1 MSPTLA
7 MYTFWIFLS
16 AIACSYSKPLLLTF
30 VVPSTV
36 PASPGPQDVV
46 AIDPS
51 TGNATK
57 LNYHLPTG
65 DKLCAR
71 IDQKRGLIYV
81 LYETT
86 NFVKYRMSDG
96 HVVDTY
102 NISYDIISPYFI
114 AWDYDPDLNL
124 LYGTCLK
131 PDNVAIHWTYTWCYV
146 AFDDNGVGKL
156 HYESFVSGDSEPP
169 NCGYC
174 SKIHMNRNTFSTG
187 EYWYTLS
194 HSIIVK
200 NVSSPNGSPWNTLW
214 TVEDNANFD
223 ALLFAA
229 LVTGKINEYVIVVHC
244 PSGNQGDNSFV
255 VAKLT
260 PDGQETILAKLPSYL
275 SSQAVGA
282 VPWAFDSESQMLY
295 ILMQSTGPMEYEL
308 EDTLVKVNLS
318 LPPESAVETVKV
330 PFDLLGYDPKN
341 YIVYETHFVDK

>member
-1 MSPTLA
+1 MCV
-7 MYTFWIFLS
+7 
-16 AIACSYSKPLLLTF
+16 IACSHSKPLLLTF
-30 VVPSTV
+30 LVPITV
-36 PASPGPQDVV
+36 PPSPGPQDVI

-57 LNYHLPTG
+57 LYHLPTA
-65 DKLCAR
+65 DALCAR

-86 NFVKYRMSDG
+86 SFVKYRMSDG

-102 NISYDIISPYFI
+102 NISYSIISTEFI
-114 AWDYDPDLNL
+114 AWDYDPDRNL

-131 PDNVAIHWTYTWCYV
+131 PDNVAIHWNYTWCYV
-146 AFDDNGVGKL
+146 PFDDNGMGKL
-156 HYESFVSGDSEPP
+156 HYESFVSGDSLPP

-174 SKIHMNRNTFSTG
+174 TEIHMNKNAFTTR
-187 EYWYTLS
+187 EYWYPLY

-214 TVEDNANFD
+214 TVEDNVGFD
-223 ALLFAA
+223 AMLFAA
-229 LVTGKINEYVIVVHC
+229 LVTGKVNEYVIVVHY
-244 PSGNQGDNSFV
+244 PSENQGNSSFV

-260 PDGQETILAKLPSYL
+260 PDGKETILAKLPGYL
-275 SSQAVGA
+275 SEAIGA

-295 ILMQSTGPMEYEL
+295 IFMQSTDATKYSL
-308 EDTLVKVNLS
+308 DDTLVKVNLS

-330 PFDLLGYDPKN
+330 PFDSLGYDPE
-341 YIVYETHFVDK
+341 VYSVSETHFVDM